1 MTEEDDHPIRVD
13 AGPVNFDLSSL
24 SFDVSGI
31 EVIPADSIE
40 VEPAN
45 TPQYLGTRNGY
56 IEVYSRVFVTVYG
69 ERKPLTTDTLPE
81 GVTPL
86 AR

>member
-1 MTEEDDHPIRVD
+1 MTEKDDHPIRVD
-13 AGPVNFDLSSL
+13 ASPVKFDLSVSL
-24 SFDVSGI
+24 DVSGI

-40 VEPAN
+40 VEPAK

-69 ERKPLTTDTLPE
+69 KRKPLTTDTLPE
-81 GVTPL
+81 GLTPP

>member
-1 MTEEDDHPIRVD
+1 MAEDDHPID
-13 AGPVNFDLSSL
+13 AGPVNFDFSL

-56 IEVYSRVFVTVYG
+56 FEVYSRVFITVYG

-81 GVTPL
+81 GVTPP